1 MPLAQDTYLKIA
13 GNTVINTELFGLS
26 QGLENVIGTGGAAQG
41 FTNADV
47 KGPIPN
53 PAIADLVN
61 YVEIPMNVF
70 IRNGSGDAAFPFAT
84 GGANAFPPTTL
95 ILPFAGR
102 LSNILWQTVTGHIL
116 VVYRADIAVLVSTLA
131 ANAGVMTGATVGSTI
146 RFKKGE
152 TFTVLNFPSATVGL
166 TVGDTLEDE
175 LIHVPADYLFWF
187 VPEDP

>member
-53 PAIADLVN
+53 PAVADFVN

-70 IRNGSGDAAFPFAT
+70 IRNGDGNLATLSGS
-84 GGANAFPPTTL
+84 GLANAFPPTTL
-95 ILPFAGR
+95 IMPFTGSLSVVVWQSIAAQVIGIYRNDRCVVAG
-102 LSNILWQTVTGHIL
+102 
-116 VVYRADIAVLVSTLA
+116 TLA
-131 ANAGVMTGATVGSTI
+131 ASNGFATGATVGSPP

-152 TFTVLNFPSATVGL
+152 TL
-166 TVGDTLEDE
+166 TVVNWPSGAS
-175 LIHVPADYLFWF
+175 VPAIDSALGDEVIHNMTDYWFWF
-187 VPEDP
+187 IPEDP